1 MHPLFL
7 VSINPMLIVD
17 PCSIS
22 FGLRADNF
30 EIRNEPLLGRRL
42 LERTFTGQII
52 KEIPHFPP

>member
-1 MHPLFL
+1 
-7 VSINPMLIVD
+7 MLIVD